1 MRPIDALLCLALLLA
16 SPARAEDSS
25 VDAAGTFG
33 LDRTASLL
41 ARPTAPL
48 AATYASDSCG
58 RWDDQFGLRG
68 VNGTVRAAVR
78 IGTDLYVAGIGINQA
93 GGTRVSNIAKW
104 DGTSWTSIGGTTGQ
118 LYCLATDGTNLY
130 VGGSFSNIGGVAAEN
145 LARWNGSSWSRMWT
159 TNNGSVEAL
168 AVRGTDLYAGGNFT
182 SVNGNVAASRIAR
195 WNGSTWSTV
204 GAGGNH
210 GLVLR
215 ARVGWLHALCRGNL
229 HRARH
234 GARQLHRQVG
244 RHVVVAPGR
253 RAQQPRP
260 CAVRER
266 HRRLRG
272 RRVHDGR
279 RRHGEQ
285 DRQVERIEL
294 VGARQ
299 RRLDQL
305 GRGPRDVRRQSLRGR
320 IVRLAWVAWPRRTS
334 RAGIGA
340 AWSAVGSPALAL
352 LGSRNLY
359 DLLVVPGAGG
369 DELLAGGIFESIGG
383 VASRGVACPGTAPR
397 GRPWIKA
404 TA

>member
-16 SPARAEDSS
+16 SPARAQDSS

-33 LDRTASLL
+33 LDRTASSL
-41 ARPTAPL
+41 ARPAAPL

-93 GGTRVSNIAKW
+93 GGTPVSNIAKW

-204 GAGGNH
+204 GAGLMGSCYALAWGGDTLYAAGNFNEASTR
-210 GLVLR
+210 GPATTSPSGT
-215 ARVGWLHALCRGNL
+215 AR
-229 HRARH
+229 
-234 GARQLHRQVG
+234 
-244 RHVVVAPGR
+244 
-253 RAQQPRP
+253 
-260 CAVRER
+260 
-266 HRRLRG
+266 RG
-272 RRVHDGR
+272 RAWATGSTAAA
-279 RRHGEQ
+279 
-285 DRQVERIEL
+285 
-294 VGARQ
+294 ARC
-299 RRLDQL
+299 
-305 GRGPRDVRRQSLRGR
+305 
-320 IVRLAWVAWPRRTS
+320 A
-334 RAGIGA
+334 
-340 AWSAVGSPALAL
+340 
-352 LGSRNLY
+352 
-359 DLLVVPGAGG
+359 
-369 DELLAGGIFESIGG
+369 
-383 VASRGVACPGTAPR
+383 
-397 GRPWIKA
+397 
-404 TA
+404 